1 MAEEGDG
8 DAGGSQTPLQRLLTG
23 LNLHGKID
31 TDISTWSLVDGQL
44 VITLTKRES
53 TYCSNLYVM

>member
-44 VITLTKRES
+44 VITLVKRNGDHWK
-53 TYCSNLYVM
+53 NLYAM